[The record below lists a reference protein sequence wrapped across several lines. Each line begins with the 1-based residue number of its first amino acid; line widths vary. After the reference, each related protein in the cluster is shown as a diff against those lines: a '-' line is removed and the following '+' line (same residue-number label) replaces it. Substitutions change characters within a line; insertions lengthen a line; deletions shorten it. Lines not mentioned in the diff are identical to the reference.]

1 MKISIKTK
9 LYLGFGFLFLLI
21 VLLWTSSF
29 FYLYRLTNY
38 SDAMLK
44 DNYKSMVSAKLMAQN
59 LDEIKILQTKYFY
72 AKNKFLDMKLY
83 SEKLNEF
90 KKNLIDEELNIT
102 EKGEKELAKQLRMKF
117 ENYISLFNK
126 AKSENILNKDI
137 YLNELIPAYNEVNNL
152 IMDISDLNMNAI
164 IKKNNE
170 LKATSHRAFL
180 YISILGTLC
189 FLISFSFCLNFPRN
203 IANPVKD
210 LTRGIREIARKNYNQ
225 QLYIDSKDEFG
236 EMAEAFNTM
245 AKKLSE
251 YEHSNV
257 SQLLFEKKRIE
268 TIISKMRDA
277 IIGLNE
283 RKEIIF
289 SNPLACEL
297 LNVKAD
303 DIIGKSA
310 SETAAKNDLLKNIFH
325 DLFDNSYK
333 KTGKELKTLKIFA
346 DGKESFFT
354 KDIFEVNTTKTGEE
368 KHILVGYVVILKNIT
383 KFQELDEAKTKFIST
398 VSHEFKTPISSI
410 KMSLKLLEDQRI
422 GTVNDEQR
430 HLIKSIK
437 DESDRLL
444 NITGELLNISQVET
458 GNLQLNIL
466 NVEPNQIIDYAFDA
480 VKIQAEQKMISIN
493 VTKEGNLPQIKA
505 DPEKTAWVLINLLSN
520 AIRHS
525 SEKSKIIVD
534 IRRNENKV
542 EFSVKDFSEGIED
555 KYLDKIFNRYFQIP
569 GSNKS
574 GSGLGLAICKEF
586 IEAQGGKIWVESEI
600 GKGSKFSFN
609 LNG

>member
-1 MKISIKTK
+1 
-9 LYLGFGFLFLLI
+9 
-21 VLLWTSSF
+21 
-29 FYLYRLTNY
+29 
-38 SDAMLK
+38 MLK
-44 DNYKSMVSAKLMAQN
+44 DNYKSLVSTKLMAQT
-59 LDEIKILQTKYFY
+59 LDEIKILQTEYFYSKNNVFDEKLYEKNIKYFWG
-72 AKNKFLDMKLY
+72 
-83 SEKLNEF
+83 
-90 KKNLIDEELNIT
+90 NLTDEEKNVT
-102 EKGEKELAKQLRMKF
+102 EKGEKEHAAELRKNF
-117 ENYISLFNK
+117 KNYIKAFEK
-126 AKSENILNKDI
+126 AKSEKVLNKDI
-137 YLNELIPAYNEVNNL
+137 YLNELIPGYNNVNSL

-203 IANPVKD
+203 IANPVKN
-210 LTRGIREIARKNYNQ
+210 LTNGIREIARKNYEQ
-225 QLYIDSKDEFG
+225 HLYIDSKDEFG
-236 EMAEAFNTM
+236 EMADAFNTM

-268 TIISKMRDA
+268 AIISKMRDA

-283 RKEIIF
+283 KKEIIF

-297 LNVKAD
+297 LNVKAKN
-303 DIIGKSA
+303 IIGKSA
-310 SETAAKNDLLKNIFH
+310 SEAAYKNDLLQNIFH
-325 DLFDNSYK
+325 NLFDNSYK
-333 KTGKELKTLKIFA
+333 KNGKESKTLKIFA

-354 KDIFEVNTTKTGEE
+354 KDILEIITTKTGEE
-368 KHILVGYVVILKNIT
+368 KNVLVGYVIILKNIT

-410 KMSLKLLEDQRI
+410 KMSLKLLEDERI
-422 GTVNDEQR
+422 GTINDEQK
-430 HLIKSIK
+430 HLIQSIK

-493 VTKEGNLPQIKA
+493 VIKEGNLPQIKA
-505 DPEKTAWVLINLLSN
+505 DPEKTAWVLINMLSN

-534 IRRNENKV
+534 VRRNENKI
-542 EFSVKDFSEGIED
+542 EFSVKDFSEGIEA
-555 KYLDKIFNRYFQIP
+555 KYLGKIFTRYFQIP
-569 GSNKS
+569 GGDKS

-586 IEAQGGKIWVESEI
+586 IEAQGGNIWAESEV
-600 GKGSKFSFN
+600 GKGSKFYFN
-609 LNG
+609 LNV